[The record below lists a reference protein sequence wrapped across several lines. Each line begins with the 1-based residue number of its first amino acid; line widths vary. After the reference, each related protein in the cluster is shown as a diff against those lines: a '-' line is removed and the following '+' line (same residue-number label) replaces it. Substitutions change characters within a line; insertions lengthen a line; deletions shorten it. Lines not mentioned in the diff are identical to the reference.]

1 MVAAAMAQVA
11 MVVLLVGMCG
21 PAWADRI
28 ATTETYSCNGETLIA
43 SLHTGAVD
51 DPLIPNRSGITL
63 PGAFVVLEWQ
73 QQVLQLPRTNN
84 AGAPSFTDGRW
95 WWSLEDQDHPDLRQ
109 RRGLGDV
116 VQLSCERQR
125 ST

>member
-1 MVAAAMAQVA
+1 
-11 MVVLLVGMCG
+11 
-21 PAWADRI
+21 
-28 ATTETYSCNGETLIA
+28 LIA